1 MLNSESAR
9 LCSSTRIAV
18 LTVLS
23 EQSNAGLAAN
33 SVARLLVP
41 ARQCWDGVGN
51 FHAASEFAGRASPTG
66 RHLQLVSC
74 SCKLLHAPLA
84 TSASHTSARADTWGI
99 LLIDMRRL
107 NANATP
113 QITRRHCLRIRNGLS
128 LRCPRTRTRHA
139 CRTCGQRRDRL

>member
-9 LCSSTRIAV
+9 LCSSTRLAV
-18 LTVLS
+18 STVLS

-33 SVARLLVP
+33 SVARRLVP

-84 TSASHTSARADTWGI
+84 TSA
-99 LLIDMRRL
+99 L
-107 NANATP
+107 NTI
-113 QITRRHCLRIRNGLS
+113 QVRD
-128 LRCPRTRTRHA
+128 
-139 CRTCGQRRDRL
+139 RDRLRLEHFQNSFAVFSRMATKETMVIPGASSCPEAMKMV